1 MAGEESRPGAVR
13 RTDSNRRQ
21 APISLVQSEGVAPWR
36 RARTTRVGTTKVSVF
51 VSSQRVSYAAA
62 RKLKSPRRMRACAN
76 VRGACMRPAADKHD
90 VVIIGGG
97 HNGLTCA
104 CYLARAGL
112 AVRVLE
118 RRGIVGGSAVTEEFH
133 PGFRN
138 STASYTVSLLNPKVI
153 ADLNLARHGLK
164 IIERPI
170 ANFLPLSAQAGAY
183 LKVGGGLAATKME
196 VARYSKRD
204 AERLPVYYAMLEEA
218 AQVLRQLSLETPPNV
233 GGGVAEIFP
242 TLKAMKA
249 VIKLSLPAKRNLL
262 ALFAKSAGDLL
273 DAWFESAPL
282 KAALGFDAVVGNFA
296 SPYAPG
302 SAYVL
307 LHHVFGEVNGKQ
319 GQWGHAMG
327 GMGAISEAMAAE
339 ARLRGVTIDCDAE
352 VAKLMVRDGRATG
365 VVLTDGREIAARA
378 VAANVNPKL
387 LFLDLIEPQ
396 HVEPDFL
403 ERMKNYRCA
412 SATLRMNVA
421 LSELPR
427 FACLPEAGSH
437 HQSGIIM
444 APTLAYM
451 EKAWFD
457 ALSGDMAM
465 QPIVEMLIPSTVD
478 DTLAPKGSHVA
489 SLFCQ
494 HFNPLLPEGKSWNDL
509 REAAADRVIDTVN
522 GFAPNFRASV
532 LGRMT
537 LTPLDLERR
546 FGLIGGDIF
555 HGALSLDQLFSARP
569 VLGNAN
575 YRMPLAGLYLC
586 GSGAHPGGGVSGL
599 PGHNAAREIV
609 RDFRRGRVR

>member
-1 MAGEESRPGAVR
+1 MPS
-13 RTDSNRRQ
+13 
-21 APISLVQSEGVAPWR
+21 VAD
-36 RARTTRVGTTKVSVF
+36 
-51 VSSQRVSYAAA
+51 
-62 RKLKSPRRMRACAN
+62 N
-76 VRGACMRPAADKHD
+76 HD

-112 AVRVLE
+112 SVRVLE
-118 RRGIVGGSAVTEEFH
+118 RRAIVGGSAVTEEFH

-138 STASYTVSLLNPKVI
+138 STAAYTVSLLNPKVI

-170 ANFLPLSAQAGAY
+170 ANFLPLSAEPGAY
-183 LKVGGGLAATKME
+183 LKVGGGLAATQAE
-196 VARYSKRD
+196 VARYSNRD
-204 AERLPVYYAMLEEA
+204 AERLPAYYAMLEEA
-218 AQVLRQLSLETPPNV
+218 AQVIRGLSLETPPNI
-233 GGGVAEIFP
+233 GGGLAEILP
-242 TLKAMKA
+242 ALKAMKS
-249 VIKLSLPAKRNLL
+249 VNKLSLPAKRNLL
-262 ALFAKSAGDLL
+262 ALFARSAGDLL

-282 KAALGFDAVVGNFA
+282 KAAFGFDAVVGNFA

-307 LHHVFGEVNGKQ
+307 LHHVFGEVNGKR
-319 GQWGHAMG
+319 GQWGHAIG

-339 ARLRGVTIDCDAE
+339 ARLRGVTIDCDAD
-352 VAKLMVRDGRATG
+352 VAKLIVRDGRAAG
-365 VVLTDGREIAARA
+365 VILKDGREIAGRT

-403 ERMKNYRCA
+403 ERMKSYRCA

-421 LSELPR
+421 LSELPD
-427 FACLPEAGSH
+427 FTCLPAAGIH

-444 APTLAYM
+444 APSLAYM

-457 ALSGDMAM
+457 ARRGAMAD

-478 DTLAPKGSHVA
+478 DTLAPKGAHVA

-494 HFNPLLPEGKSWNDL
+494 HFNPVLAHGKSWDDL
-509 REAAADRVIDTVN
+509 REAAADRVIDTVS

-546 FGLIGGDIF
+546 FGLTGGDIF

-586 GSGAHPGGGVSGL
+586 GSGAHPGGGVTGL

-609 RDFRRGRVR
+609 RDFRRGRVRR

>member
-1 MAGEESRPGAVR
+1 MRGSVNA
-13 RTDSNRRQ
+13 
-21 APISLVQSEGVAPWR
+21 W
-36 RARTTRVGTTKVSVF
+36 RARMPPV
-51 VSSQRVSYAAA
+51 
-62 RKLKSPRRMRACAN
+62 
-76 VRGACMRPAADKHD
+76 ADKHD

-112 AVRVLE
+112 SVRVLE
-118 RRGIVGGSAVTEEFH
+118 RRAIVGGAATTEEFH

-138 STASYTVSLLNPKVI
+138 SATSYTVSLLHPKVI
-153 ADLNLARHGLK
+153 ADLDLARHGLK
-164 IIERPI
+164 IVERPL
-170 ANFLPLSAQAGAY
+170 ANFLPLSAEAGAY
-183 LKVGGGLAATKME
+183 LKIGGGLAATQAE
-196 VARYSKRD
+196 VARHSQRD
-204 AERLPVYYAMLEEA
+204 AERLPAYYAMLEEA
-218 AQVLRQLSLETPPNV
+218 AQVLRGLSLETPPNA
-233 GGGVAEIFP
+233 GGGLAEI
-242 TLKAMKA
+242 
-249 VIKLSLPAKRNLL
+249 LPALKVMKSVRKLTLPARRNLL

-282 KAALGFDAVVGNFA
+282 KAAFGFDAVVGNFA

-307 LHHVFGEVNGKQ
+307 LHHVVGEVNGKP
-319 GQWGHAMG
+319 GQWGHAIG

-339 ARLRGVTIDCDAE
+339 ARLRGVTIDCGAE
-352 VAKLMVRDGRATG
+352 VAQLLVRNGRARG
-365 VVLTDGREIAARA
+365 VVLKDGREIAARA

-387 LFLDLIEPQ
+387 LFLDLVEPR
-396 HVEPDFL
+396 HVEADFL

-421 LSELPR
+421 LSALPQ
-427 FACLPEAGSH
+427 FACLPAAGTH

-444 APTLAYM
+444 APSLAYM

-457 ALSGDMAM
+457 ARSGDMAGE
-465 QPIVEMLIPSTVD
+465 PIVEMLIPSTVD
-478 DTLAPKGSHVA
+478 DTLAPRGAHVA

-494 HFNPLLPEGKSWNDL
+494 HFNPVLAHGKSWDGL

-522 GFAPNFRASV
+522 RFAPNFRASV
-532 LGRMT
+532 LARMV

-546 FGLIGGDIF
+546 YGLTGGDIF
-555 HGALSLDQLFSARP
+555 HGALALDQLFSARP

-586 GSGAHPGGGVSGL
+586 GSGAHPGGGVTGL

-609 RDFRRGRVR
+609 RDFRRGRMR

>member
-1 MAGEESRPGAVR
+1 MP
-13 RTDSNRRQ
+13 
-21 APISLVQSEGVAPWR
+21 LV
-36 RARTTRVGTTKVSVF
+36 
-51 VSSQRVSYAAA
+51 
-62 RKLKSPRRMRACAN
+62 
-76 VRGACMRPAADKHD
+76 ADHHD

-97 HNGLTCA
+97 HNGLACA

-112 AVRVLE
+112 SVRVLE

-138 STASYTVSLLNPKVI
+138 STAAYTVSLLNPKVI

-170 ANFLPLSAQAGAY
+170 ANFLPLSAQPLAY
-183 LKVGGGLAATKME
+183 LKVGGGLAATQAE
-196 VARYSKRD
+196 VSRYSKRD
-204 AERLPVYYAMLEEA
+204 AERLPAYYAMLEEA
-218 AQVLRQLSLETPPNV
+218 AQMIRGLSLETPPNI
-233 GGGVAEIFP
+233 GGGLAEILP
-242 TLKAMKA
+242 ALKAIKR
-249 VIKLSLPAKRNLL
+249 VNKLSLPAKRNLL

-282 KAALGFDAVVGNFA
+282 KAAFGFDAVVGNFA

-307 LHHVFGEVNGKQ
+307 LHHVFGEVNGKP
-319 GQWGHAMG
+319 GQWGHAIG

-352 VAKLMVRDGRATG
+352 VAKVMVRNGRATG
-365 VVLTDGREIAARA
+365 VLLRDGREIAGRT
-378 VAANVNPKL
+378 VAASVNPKL
-387 LFLDLIEPQ
+387 LFLELIEPQ
-396 HVEPDFL
+396 QVEPDFL
-403 ERMKNYRCA
+403 ARMRNYRCA
-412 SATLRMNVA
+412 SGTLRMNVA
-421 LSELPR
+421 LSELPD
-427 FACLPEAGSH
+427 FACLPAAGLH

-444 APTLAYM
+444 APSLAYM

-457 ALSGDMAM
+457 ARSGDMAKL
-465 QPIVEMLIPSTVD
+465 PIVEMLIPSTVD

-494 HFNPLLPEGKSWNDL
+494 HFNPVLADGKSWDDL
-509 REAAADRVIDTVN
+509 REAAADRVIDTVS

-546 FGLIGGDIF
+546 FGLTGGDIF

-599 PGHNAAREIV
+599 PGRNAAREIV

>member
-1 MAGEESRPGAVR
+1 MPPV
-13 RTDSNRRQ
+13 TQN
-21 APISLVQSEGVAPWR
+21 
-36 RARTTRVGTTKVSVF
+36 
-51 VSSQRVSYAAA
+51 
-62 RKLKSPRRMRACAN
+62 
-76 VRGACMRPAADKHD
+76 HD
-90 VVIIGGG
+90 VIIIGGG

-112 AVRVLE
+112 SVRVLE
-118 RRGIVGGSAVTEEFH
+118 RRSIVGGSVVTEEFH

-153 ADLNLARHGLK
+153 ADLDLARHGLR

-170 ANFLPLSAQAGAY
+170 ANFLPLCAQAGAY
-183 LKVGGGLAATKME
+183 LKVGGGLAATQAE

-204 AERLPVYYAMLEEA
+204 AERLPAYYAMLEEA
-218 AQVLRQLSLETPPNV
+218 AQVMRALSLETPPNI
-233 GGGVAEIFP
+233 GGGLKEILP
-242 TLKAMKA
+242 ALKAMKA
-249 VIKLSLPAKRNLL
+249 VKKLTLPGKRNLL

-282 KAALGFDAVVGNFA
+282 KAAFGFDAVVGNFA

-307 LHHVFGEVNGKQ
+307 LHHVFGEVNGKP
-319 GQWGHAMG
+319 GQWGHAVG
-327 GMGAISEAMAAE
+327 GMGAISDAMAAE
-339 ARLRGVTIDCDAE
+339 ARLRGVAIDCDAE
-352 VAKLMVRDGRATG
+352 VARLVVKGARVAG
-365 VVLTDGREIAARA
+365 VLLQDGREIAARA
-378 VAANVNPKL
+378 VAANVDPKR
-387 LFLDLIEPQ
+387 LFLDLVEPQ

-403 ERMKNYRCA
+403 DRMKNYRSA

-421 LSELPR
+421 LSELPQ
-427 FACLPEAGSH
+427 FACLPEPGIH
-437 HQSGIIM
+437 HRSGIIM
-444 APTLAYM
+444 APSLAYM

-457 ALSGDMAM
+457 ARSGYMAD

-478 DTLAPKGSHVA
+478 DTLAPKGLHVA

-494 HFNPLLPEGKSWNDL
+494 HFNPVLPEGKSWNDL
-509 REAAADRVIDTVN
+509 RETAADRVIDTVN
-522 GFAPNFRASV
+522 AFAPNFRASV

-546 FGLIGGDIF
+546 FGLTGGDIF

-586 GSGAHPGGGVSGL
+586 GSGAHPGGGVTGL
-599 PGHNAAREIV
+599 PGRNAAREII
-609 RDFRRGRVR
+609 RDFRCHRVR